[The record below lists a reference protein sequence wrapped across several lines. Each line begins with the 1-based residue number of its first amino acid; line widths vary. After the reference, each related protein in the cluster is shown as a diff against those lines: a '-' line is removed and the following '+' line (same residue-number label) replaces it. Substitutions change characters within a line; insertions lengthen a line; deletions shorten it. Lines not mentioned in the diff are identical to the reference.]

1 MSLPYSE
8 TVGAELRLINLYFHM
23 QSCSLHKY
31 AFQQDQK
38 DPEN

>member
-8 TVGAELRLINLYFHM
+8 AVGAELRLINLYFHM
-23 QSCSLHKY
+23 QSRRLHIY